1 MDTIGIVLR
10 QKREE
15 LGLSLSDA
23 AKKTKI
29 HINILKAL
37 EEDRFEGISPV
48 YVKGFLKI
56 YSRLLG
62 LNEREVIDKYS
73 SLQVEQETF
82 DFEKQKEPRKEEP
95 VSVLSKI
102 NYRPFAKAAAA
113 IVVLLLLFFA
123 VSKAV
128 RFIGSH
134 RARKPVRVR
143 TASPR
148 AGLIPINKTN
158 ILKLSVL
165 VKEDSWVKVK
175 ADGRTVFQNVLKR
188 GKTEVWQAKDKI
200 ELSLGNAG
208 ATELEVNGK
217 IISGLGRRGQVIKS
231 ILITK
236 EGLEIKG

>member
-82 DFEKQKEPRKEEP
+82 DFEKQKEPKKEDTA
-95 VSVLSKI
+95 LSKI
-102 NYRPFAKAAAA
+102 DYRLAAKAAAGV
-113 IVVLLLLFFA
+113 VVLLLLFFM
-123 VSKAV
+123 VSKAA